1 MVASHLVIGD
11 EMEIF
16 VTNVSPFCDEL
27 DVVMEMNSI
36 CDDRF
41 WSWMIHRFRHNLLF
55 VRHPNGAVNSVCF
68 Q

>member
-16 VTNVSPFCDEL
+16 VIDVSPFCGEF

-41 WSWMIHRFRHNLLF
+41 WSSMIHRFRHNLPF
-55 VRHPNGAVNSVCF
+55 VRHPNGAVNGVCF